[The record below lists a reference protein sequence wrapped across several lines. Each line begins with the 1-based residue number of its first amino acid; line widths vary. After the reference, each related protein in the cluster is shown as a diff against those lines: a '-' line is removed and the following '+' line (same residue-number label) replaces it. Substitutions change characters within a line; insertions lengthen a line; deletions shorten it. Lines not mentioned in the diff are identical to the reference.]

1 MKHFDFYNKIKS
13 FTDFEKVSFHMPGH
27 KGKIGDIPSHLDV
40 TELKDTDNLYDPE
53 DGGVIDTSLSELKRI
68 YNTNATVVLTGGSTL
83 ALNAAIHAVMRKS
96 GKKKMLSERKVH
108 RSVVYSFARCGIEPV
123 WIYQAIGNKDVT
135 SEEIIGA
142 IEDNSDCAAV
152 IITSPDYYGYMHN
165 IREIAVAAQK
175 HGMCVIVDS
184 AHGAHLDFWKNG
196 DNSAV
201 NIPNTLVA
209 QSLHKTLPALTG
221 AALVHSNTD
230 ITRDELLASARMFS
244 TTSPSYLISESA
256 FDAVFYMHECGEEA
270 LEHLLVLIDNA
281 KKELSDIGFSFANFE
296 LTDPFRITLTSE
308 FIGFTERLYE
318 FLYNNGIVCEFY
330 DSNSLV
336 IIPSVMNTENDFSEF
351 ISVMSKF
358 DSSINLAGK
367 ETNVCMPKPQIT
379 TSMTAA
385 IDKNFVTVDVSD
397 ALNRIVAE
405 PITLYPPGT
414 AILVPGEVI
423 DADMIKY
430 LKTIGI
436 SKVKVTE

>member
-1 MKHFDFYNKIKS
+1 MKHFEFYNKIKS

-27 KGKIGDIPSHLDV
+27 KGKIGDIPSRLDV

-53 DGGVIDTSLSELKRI
+53 DGGIIDTSLSELTRI
-68 YNTNATVVLTGGSTL
+68 YHTNATVVLTGGSTL

-96 GKKKMLSERKVH
+96 GKKKMLSDRKVH

-123 WIYQAIGNKDVT
+123 WIYQATGKKDVT

-142 IEDNSDCAAV
+142 IEGNSDCAAV
-152 IITSPDYYGYMHN
+152 VITSPDYYGYMHN
-165 IREIAVAAQK
+165 IREIAAAAKK
-175 HGMCVIVDS
+175 HGVYVIVDS

-196 DNSAV
+196 ELSSV

-270 LEHLLVLIDNA
+270 LKHLLELIDNT
-281 KKELSDIGFSFANFE
+281 KKALSDMGFSFANFE

-379 TSMTAA
+379 TSMTEA
-385 IDKNFVTVDVSD
+385 IDKNFITVDVSD

-414 AILVPGEVI
+414 AILVPGEVV
-423 DADMIKY
+423 DADMVKY

>member
-53 DGGVIDTSLSELKRI
+53 NGGVIDTSLSKLKRI
-68 YNTNATVVLTGGSTL
+68 YRTNATVVLTGGSTL

-96 GKKKMLSERKVH
+96 GKKKMLSDRKVH

-123 WIYQAIGNKDVT
+123 WIYATDNKNVT
-135 SEEIIGA
+135 SEEIIDA
-142 IEDNSDCAAV
+142 IETNSDCAAV

-165 IREIAVAAQK
+165 VKGIAAAAQK
-175 HGMCVIVDS
+175 HGMYVIVDS

-196 DNSAV
+196 EISAV
-201 NIPNTLVA
+201 NITNTLVA

-256 FDAVFYMHECGEEA
+256 FDAVFYMRDRGEKA
-270 LEHLLVLIDNA
+270 LEHLITLIDNA
-281 KKELSDIGFSFANFE
+281 KKSLIGMGFNFANFE
-296 LTDPFRITLTSE
+296 SADPFRIILTSE

-336 IIPSVMNTENDFSEF
+336 IIPSVMNTEDDFSEL

-358 DSSINLAGK
+358 DSNINLAEK
-367 ETNVCMPKPQIT
+367 ETNICTPRPEIII
-379 TSMTAA
+379 SMTEA
-385 IDKNFVTVDVSD
+385 IDKNFITVDVSNSLD
-397 ALNRIVAE
+397 RIAAE

-414 AILVPGEVI
+414 AILVPGEAI
-423 DADMIKY
+423 DADMIRY
-430 LKTIGI
+430 LKKIGI